1 MYIYIYIY
9 TPYIYIYLHICKHI
23 HLHNILHIYI
33 YMHVFTYKYSYI
45 HTYIY
50 IYIYIYICICLH
62 RTYIYIYIYLLS
74 YRRMDTW
81 IFLPSVC
88 KTCVFSPN
96 PKPTNLGRNFYISGR
111 SRYRCINILYIYF
124 YISIYTVY
132 IRMYTTRSPQK
143 VVNSRIVF
151 VPRNIHMAEILYN
164 LGPRS
169 HYIYTCE
176 FQGFHMQ
183 LP

>member
-1 MYIYIYIY
+1 MYLHTYTYICIYI
-9 TPYIYIYLHICKHI
+9 HI
-23 HLHNILHIYI
+23 H
-33 YMHVFTYKYSYI
+33 
-45 HTYIY
+45 IY
-50 IYIYIYICICLH
+50 IYIYIYLH
-62 RTYIYIYIYLLS
+62 MFTSYIYIYLLS

-81 IFLPSVC
+81 IFQVCVRLVSFRQIQNLPIWAD
-88 KTCVFSPN
+88 F
-96 PKPTNLGRNFYISGR
+96 FYISGR
-111 SRYRCINILYIYF
+111 SRYRCMNIYIYIYI
-124 YISIYTVY
+124 YISIYTY

-164 LGPRS
+164 LDPRS